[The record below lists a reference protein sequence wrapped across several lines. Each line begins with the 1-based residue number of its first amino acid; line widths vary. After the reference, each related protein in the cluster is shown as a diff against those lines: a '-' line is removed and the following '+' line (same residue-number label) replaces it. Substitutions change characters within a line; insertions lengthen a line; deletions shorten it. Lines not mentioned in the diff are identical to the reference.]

1 MANYVLELK
10 MAAVHKT
17 NARITKLSQRDPNE
31 PLLDLFREPFLQ
43 RFVFCFV
50 YLLLLLN
57 PSLLRFVDLSLLTQ
71 TLLN

>member
-1 MANYVLELK
+1 MLRACHTANYVLELE
-10 MAAVHKT
+10 